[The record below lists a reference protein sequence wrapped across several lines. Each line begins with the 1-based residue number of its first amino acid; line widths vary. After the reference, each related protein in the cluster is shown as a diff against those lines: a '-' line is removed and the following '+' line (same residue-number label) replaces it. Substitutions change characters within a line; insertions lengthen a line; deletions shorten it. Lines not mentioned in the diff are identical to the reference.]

1 MFPVINAASVLTDL
15 VGPESHLLF
24 DALRVKCN
32 WLPTLA
38 KIKENNDSYRK
49 AQKLVRSV
57 KVTNDVDEKGGKLM
71 SDFVTQITTDPK

>member
-57 KVTNDVDEKGGKLM
+57 KVTNDVDEKGVKLM
-71 SDFVTQITTDPK
+71 SDFVT